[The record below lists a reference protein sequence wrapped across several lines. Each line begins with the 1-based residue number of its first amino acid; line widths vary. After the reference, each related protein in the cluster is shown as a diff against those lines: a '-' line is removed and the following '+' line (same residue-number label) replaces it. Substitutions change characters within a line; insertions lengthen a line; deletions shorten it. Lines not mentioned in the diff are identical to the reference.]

1 MNGFLTLK
9 TNIPKEIKESRD
21 HWACSRG
28 QFQSSSLQGKPPPET
43 EQAYRHS
50 MTCEMTARSYAAS
63 ATGVPM
69 RPSSASFSLFIVS
82 GRASLGSEE
91 RFSTMVVSSE
101 FLVRA
106 ASSKRCQYVFV
117 TRMTHHY
124 KTTRLTRFRLLGRG
138 AVKAD
143 SEADNHKE
151 NLLEDA
157 HA

>member
-1 MNGFLTLK
+1 M
-9 TNIPKEIKESRD
+9 
-21 HWACSRG
+21 
-28 QFQSSSLQGKPPPET
+28 
-43 EQAYRHS
+43 
-50 MTCEMTARSYAAS
+50 
-63 ATGVPM
+63 
-69 RPSSASFSLFIVS
+69 VS

-106 ASSKRCQYVFV
+106 ASSKRCQRVFV
-117 TRMTHHY
+117 TRMTHHI
-124 KTTRLTRFRLLGRG
+124 KTTRLTRLRLLGRG

-151 NLLEDA
+151 NFLEDA